1 MNPRY
6 VKTFNRRRKLFSLP
20 VVLAAFF
27 ALWYIVGAPK
37 SYVSASSLW
46 FDNAPSS
53 PSSVGNTN
61 AAILPPSS
69 QEQQVLTELL
79 TTRSFRLKVAR
90 SGPLARYLAHHS
102 ATGWGPTAVLKS
114 LRGGASLD
122 DRIMAALGPKQV
134 ITTIAGPQ
142 VLGVELRGP
151 TPAVASGTL
160 TALVNEFER
169 ETNATFTSR
178 GQAAVT
184 YFEQQVASASTAL
197 QGARQAV
204 SQYLAAHPAATVRS
218 DISLRS
224 LSQAEKA
231 AAQQLLTAT
240 NTLNQ
245 AKLNSSAPAFGK
257 GSFRVL
263 DSARV
268 IGPVSSHKKELAAL
282 IGGLFVG
289 GLVSL
294 LGIILYTKLEEA
306 EGERELAAAPAAA
319 TVAVAT
325 AGTGRQPAHTHR
337 IGGARRAR
345 AGLGRRAA
353 AVSAAMAA
361 GAGRVRALRGT
372 TDVPEP
378 EVTMPAAAEAAEVR
392 ATTEVVA
399 VKADEVGSEP
409 DLVAEVEETLPSET
423 VVDPKPLTAP
433 VAFGWAVEP
442 DVVPPEPDEIAA
454 EPELVAEV
462 EEAVAPEAVVDPEP
476 HTGSPADTVEV
487 FTWPMMEPVDVEETN
502 APDEAAEP
510 DASEAEPE
518 PLPDVGEP
526 VLAETVAGA
535 PEPEP
540 GEEAAATVEHRETA
554 PAEEVAATVEHR
566 ETAPAEEAEVDAE
579 VDAPESEAEAA
590 VEATVGWEGS
600 RAQHLLAWR
609 AVEMPEVVRVSTPEG
624 NGAPDAETRESD
636 DRTLRGTIVRVRDDG
651 AGRSPRPVWTILQ
664 PANGTVTLGQGSR
677 LKAVAFPRREAV
689 IRERRD
695 LGSAGHEFEVEITA
709 QRIGVRG
716 AEGQLAIR
724 PVDRRWVGTEVAFVE
739 VASSTD
745 AEDGHPASKRVEA

>member
-325 AGTGRQPAHTHR
+325 AGTGRQPARTHR
-337 IGGARRAR
+337 IGGTRRAR

-378 EVTMPAAAEAAEVR
+378 EVTMPPAADAAEVR

-399 VKADEVGSEP
+399 VKADEVGSGP

-433 VAFGWAVEP
+433 VAFGWGVGPEAEP

-476 HTGSPADTVEV
+476 PTGSPADTVEV

-510 DASEAEPE
+510 DAIEAEPD

-526 VLAETVAGA
+526 VLAETVARA

-540 GEEAAATVEHRETA
+540 EEEAAATVEHRETA
-554 PAEEVAATVEHR
+554 PAEE
-566 ETAPAEEAEVDAE
+566 AEVAAE
-579 VDAPESEAEAA
+579 VDAPASEAEAA

-636 DRTLRGTIVRVRDDG
+636 DRTLRG
-651 AGRSPRPVWTILQ
+651 
-664 PANGTVTLGQGSR
+664 
-677 LKAVAFPRREAV
+677 
-689 IRERRD
+689 
-695 LGSAGHEFEVEITA
+695 
-709 QRIGVRG
+709 
-716 AEGQLAIR
+716 
-724 PVDRRWVGTEVAFVE
+724 
-739 VASSTD
+739 
-745 AEDGHPASKRVEA
+745 